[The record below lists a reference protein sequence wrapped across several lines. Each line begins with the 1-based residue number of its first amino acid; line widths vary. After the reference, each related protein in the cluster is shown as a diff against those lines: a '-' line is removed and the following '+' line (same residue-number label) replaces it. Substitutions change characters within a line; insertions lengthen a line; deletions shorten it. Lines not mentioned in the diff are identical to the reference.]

1 MKKLLLIL
9 FLTFFCKFYSQE
21 YIIGKVVSEQ
31 NIKVANVLVINV
43 KTDEKTYTDQDGNFI
58 ISAKNGDVIRFIKQK
73 FDRVS
78 YNIKAE
84 DFKKSL
90 VINLMKSSIEIQEIE
105 LKNKLTGNLREDV
118 KRVEAKQK
126 SKLNEE
132 INKMNLENTDIKIL
146 IPKDNEFR
154 QPKGEG
160 FSVGKINNRWDDV
173 DVQVFILYIL
183 REDYFEQLGLRK
195 EEITPFINF
204 VTQDMNLKSAKK
216 KGILTSQ
223 DLAIFKILAEEKIKT
238 FKKLK

>member
-1 MKKLLLIL
+1 MKKTLL
-9 FLTFFCKFYSQE
+9 LTFFLIFINSYSQK
-21 YIIGKVVSEQ
+21 YILGKVVSEQ
-31 NIKVANVLVINV
+31 NSEIAGVLVININ
-43 KTDEKTYTDQDGNFI
+43 TDEKSYTNNEGNFMI
-58 ISAKNGDVIRFIKQK
+58 AAKSNDLIRLVKQK

-78 YNIKAE
+78 YNIQAE

-146 IPKDNEFR
+146 IPKGNEFR

-204 VTQDMNLKSAKK
+204 VTQGMNLKSAKK